1 MARPLRIEY
10 PGAWYHVMNRVAG
23 RQRVLDAATHA
34 LFLDLLGETCE
45 RFSVECHAYCLLDN
59 HYHLLLHTPKAGL
72 GRALRHLNGLF
83 TQRFNRRRHRDGPL
97 FRGRYKA
104 ILVEADS
111 YLLALSRYIH
121 RNPLEAGLVK
131 QLDRYPWSSYP
142 AYVGRVPS
150 PGWLRTADVLK
161 RVATRSRVTRYRE
174 YVEREG
180 EDDVTAFYA
189 SLRHAP
195 ILGGAAFKKL
205 TLRGRRLQAEHAERR
220 RLVRTPSPTEILTTV
235 SREFDVSPATLKHA
249 ERGRGRRN
257 LPRAVAMYLCQQRG
271 GLTLTELAG
280 LFNVGHYATV
290 SVTIRRLREGL
301 RDDVRLQQRILRL
314 AKTLD

>member
-45 RFSVECHAYCLLDN
+45 RFSVECHTYCLLDN
-59 HYHLLLHTPKAGL
+59 HYHLLLHTPRAGL

-121 RNPLEAGLVK
+121 RNPFEAGMVK

-142 AYVGRVPS
+142 AYVGQVPS
-150 PGWLRTADVLK
+150 SGWLITADVLN
-161 RVATRSRVTRYRE
+161 RVATRSQVARYRE
-174 YVEREG
+174 YVERNG
-180 EDDVTAFYA
+180 EDEVTVFYA
-189 SLRHAP
+189 NQRHAP
-195 ILGGAAFKKL
+195 ILGSEAFKKL
-205 TLRGRRLQAEHAERR
+205 TLRGRRLQTEHAERR
-220 RLVRTPSPTEILTTV
+220 RLVRTPPHTEILTAV
-235 SREFDVSPATLKHA
+235 SREFDVSPAALKHA

-271 GLTLTELAG
+271 GLTLTELAK

-290 SVTIRRLREGL
+290 SVTIRRLREDLGG
-301 RDDVRLQQRILRL
+301 DIQLQKRILRL
-314 AKTLD
+314 AGILD